1 MELEAVLFQLWRL
14 RRWVLPGVLIAFVAA
29 LAVVYDVGL
38 LPPSLKAKS
47 LEYATATTQVA
58 VDSPSSS
65 LAIFNEDVTPLTTR
79 ANIYSRF
86 MTSPDVLDLIGHEAR
101 IPPAWITAKGP
112 FNLHQPRAI
121 QEPTGERRADQ
132 VVGEVGRYRLRFET
146 EETVPLVTIFAQA
159 PTLRESFALANGAAR
174 GLRDWVRG
182 FQERHDVTGPGRVEI
197 RPLGNARG
205 GIVNGGL
212 ALKMGVLSFV
222 GAFIVWCLLV
232 LFAAR
237 VAETFRDGG
246 RGGIPPFA
254 LGEDGL
260 IGDQGGPTFRVAD
273 DGRSGQPT
281 PFDSALARHGR

>member
-1 MELEAVLFQLWRL
+1 VELEAVLFQLWRL
-14 RRWVLPGVLIAFVAA
+14 WRWVLPGVLIASLAA
-29 LAVVYDVGL
+29 LAVVYHVGL

-47 LEYATATTQVA
+47 LEYASATTQIA

-65 LAIFNEDVTPLTTR
+65 LAIFNEDVNPLTTR

-86 MTSPDVLDLIGHEAR
+86 MTSPDVLDMIGHEAG

-146 EETVPLVTIFAQA
+146 EETVPIVTIFAQA
-159 PTLRESFALANGAAR
+159 PTLREAFALANGAAR
-174 GLRDWVRG
+174 GLRDWLRD
-182 FQERHDVTGPGRVEI
+182 FQELHDVTGPGRVEI

-205 GIVNGGL
+205 GVVNGGL
-212 ALKMGVLSFV
+212 GLKIGVLTFL
-222 GAFIVWCLLV
+222 GAFILWCLLV

-237 VAETFRDGG
+237 VAETFREG
-246 RGGIPPFA
+246 A
-254 LGEDGL
+254 LGGNPPLELSDDGL
-260 IGDQGGPTFRVAD
+260 LRDQGARTFTVANSH
-273 DGRSGQPT
+273 SGTPT
-281 PFDSALARHGR
+281 PFDSALARHDR